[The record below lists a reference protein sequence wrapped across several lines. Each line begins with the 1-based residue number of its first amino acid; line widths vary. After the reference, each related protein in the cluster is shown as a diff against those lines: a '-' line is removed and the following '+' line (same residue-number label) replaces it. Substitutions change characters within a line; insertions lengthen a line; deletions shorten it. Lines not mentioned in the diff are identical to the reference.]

1 MRPDDNGIELTS
13 EAVDSRTGQ
22 LTRSRYKAKLRWQ
35 GLPCE
40 RRSSCVDSIALQRI
54 DARTLKATTKKAG
67 RIISQFTAIVS
78 PDRRAIMVTYIETD
92 TQGSIYKGSEV
103 YEKQ

>member
-22 LTRSRYKAKLRWQ
+22 LTRSRYKANFDGKDYPVS
-35 GLPCE
+35 GD
-40 RRSSCVDSIALQRI
+40 RRVDSIALQRI
-54 DARTLKATTKKAG
+54 DARTLKATTEKAG
-67 RIISQFTAIVS
+67 RFISQFTAIVS
-78 PDRRAIMVTYIETD
+78 SDRRAIMVTYIETD
-92 TQGSIYKGSEV
+92 TQGNIYKGSEV